1 MKLNPFFTHTQK
13 FTQNG
18 SKMDLIKMDQMF
30 CKSKNNKMLKDKKH
44 RSKPSWPWGLGL
56 NKTFLAMTPKA
67 QTARSKLVIWTS

>member
-1 MKLNPFFTHTQK
+1 
-13 FTQNG
+13 
-18 SKMDLIKMDQMF
+18 MDLIKMDQMF

-67 QTARSKLVIWTS
+67 QVTKENID